1 MEQAAAAS
9 DEVRAALE
17 EAQLALEGYAQT
29 YAVQPGQ
36 ALKSRIMQQIED
48 QALEKAALEARPLY
62 PAEQEA
68 SPYKWMFAASITL
81 FLISGILS
89 FYFYSQWQQAE
100 DRLALA
106 VAQEQQMAQNFSTV
120 SQRVEQ
126 QELLLRM
133 LRDESYKPVKLQG
146 VEAHPE
152 ATMMVY
158 WNPDQQKVYVD
169 AGQLPAPPAGKQYQ
183 LWALAGGQ
191 PVDAG
196 MLQVNRQPGL
206 QQMKPVGAAQA
217 FAVTLE
223 PEGGSASPTLEQLY
237 VMGEVQS

>member
-1 MEQAAAAS
+1 
-9 DEVRAALE
+9 
-17 EAQLALEGYAQT
+17 
-29 YAVQPGQ
+29 
-36 ALKSRIMQQIED
+36 
-48 QALEKAALEARPLY
+48 
-62 PAEQEA
+62 
-68 SPYKWMFAASITL
+68 
-81 FLISGILS
+81 
-89 FYFYSQWQQAE
+89 
-100 DRLALA
+100 
-106 VAQEQQMAQNFSTV
+106 
-120 SQRVEQ
+120 
-126 QELLLRM
+126 
-133 LRDESYKPVKLQG
+133 
-146 VEAHPE
+146 
-152 ATMMVY
+152 MMVY